1 MRVIFAGTPETA
13 VPVLESLQRAG
24 HEIVGVITRA
34 DAPQGRKKT
43 LTPSAVAQYAET
55 AGLEIYKTNR
65 LDEEATAWAAAKQP
79 DVGVVVAYGDLLE
92 AELLETPKH
101 GWVNLHFS
109 KLPNWRGAAPVQR
122 ALMAGETELYVTVF
136 RLVTALDAGAI
147 LTSDSLTVKP
157 GTTAGEALEKLAQL
171 GTKTV
176 SDALALL
183 AADPAAGTPQQ
194 GEATYAHKLTRTDGK
209 LDPAL
214 PAAEILAHW
223 AGVTPEPG
231 AYLEIAGA
239 LIKLHAIEPLPGE
252 SGEANGVAEGSGSE
266 GAGVEGSGPEGSRT
280 GGAGS
285 EGASV
290 EGLTPG
296 TITLTKQ
303 GVIWQTTNGALLL
316 KTVQPAG
323 KPRMAAAA
331 WLRGRGG
338 QVTL

>member
-13 VPVLESLQRAG
+13 VPILESLQRVG

-65 LDEEATAWAAAKQP
+65 LDAEATAWAATKQP
-79 DVGVVVAYGDLLE
+79 DVGVVVAYGGLLKT
-92 AELLETPKH
+92 ELLETPKH

-122 ALMAGETELYVTVF
+122 ALMAGETELYITVF
-136 RLVTALDAGAI
+136 RLVMALDAGAI

-231 AYLEIAGA
+231 AYLEIAGSP
-239 LIKLHAIEPLPGE
+239 LKLHEIEPLAGE
-252 SGEANGVAEGSGSE
+252 TGDENSGDL
-266 GAGVEGSGPEGSRT
+266 T
-280 GGAGS
+280 IDTAGS
-285 EGASV
+285 VV
-290 EGLTPG
+290 EGLVPG

-303 GVIWQTTNGALLL
+303 GVIWQTTNGVLLL

-323 KPRMAAAA
+323 KPRMAAAD

>member
-13 VPVLESLQRAG
+13 VPILESLQRVG

-65 LDEEATAWAAAKQP
+65 LDAEATDWAAAKQP
-79 DVGVVVAYGDLLE
+79 DVGVVVAYGGLLK

-122 ALMAGETELYVTVF
+122 ALMAGETELYITVF
-136 RLVTALDAGAI
+136 RLVMALDAGAI

-183 AADPAAGTPQQ
+183 AADPEAGTPQQ

-231 AYLEIAGA
+231 AYLEIAGSP
-239 LIKLHAIEPLPGE
+239 LKLHEIEPLAGE
-252 SGEANGVAEGSGSE
+252 TGDENSGDL
-266 GAGVEGSGPEGSRT
+266 T
-280 GGAGS
+280 IDTAGS
-285 EGASV
+285 VV
-290 EGLTPG
+290 EGLVPG

-303 GVIWQTTNGALLL
+303 GVIWQTTNGVLLL

-323 KPRMAAAA
+323 KPRMAAAD